1 MSPAPLQVAVS
12 ALALP
17 TAAHGIEEQ
26 RRLRDKP
33 PIEVAREFEAILL
46 AQVIGAMRQTIPNS
60 GVLQA
65 AAAHRMLDGAFD
77 QEVARSLVAHADFG
91 IATQIAAQIERQGN
105 RHQQSRAQAA
115 TAGLIAVPLR
125 ARGADVG
132 GSRPPIAEQ
141 EIEVAVPPVSG
152 RMTSRFGV
160 RRDPITGLPEFHA
173 GIDLAARRGARVH
186 AVASGEVVFAGRR
199 GGAGNVIDVRHAGN
213 LVTSYAHV
221 ARTLVRAG
229 QKVAA
234 GDVVATVGST
244 GRATGP
250 HLHFAARRN
259 GQLIDPTGLLR
270 GNPVN
275 RSPQIVRGRTPSGA

>member
-1 MSPAPLQVAVS
+1 MSPAPVQVVAAAS
-12 ALALP
+12 ALP
-17 TAAHGIEEQ
+17 AAPHGIEEQ

-33 PIEVAREFEAILL
+33 PLEVAREFEVILL

-60 GVLQA
+60 GMLQA

-77 QEVARSLVAHADFG
+77 QEVARSMVAHADLG
-91 IATQIAAQIERQGN
+91 IAPQIAAQIARQES
-105 RHQQSRAQAA
+105 RHEDSRAQAPA
-115 TAGLIAVPLR
+115 AGLVAVPLS
-125 ARGADVG
+125 AREAHVS
-132 GSRPPIAEQ
+132 GSRRPIPER

-160 RRDPITGLPEFHA
+160 RRDPITGSPEFHA

-221 ARTLVRAG
+221 ARALVHAG

-234 GDVVATVGST
+234 GDVLATVGSS
-244 GRATGP
+244 GRTTGP
-250 HLHFAARRN
+250 HLHFAVRRN
-259 GQLIDPTGLLR
+259 GQLIDPAGFLR
-270 GNPVN
+270 GAPVHDNP
-275 RSPQIVRGRTPSGA
+275 RIVRGRTPSEA